1 MSRMFKNTAASKL
14 KPELMAALFSPAK
27 QKPPQEFLRE
37 LDRYGVSYSISDTI
51 YPRVVL
57 SGSDEEGLKKCR
69 ALLAETPEIE
79 AWLIVHEATKDETLL
94 DGIQE
99 RACIRWSEGLSDS
112 LYLAVLGNF
121 AATGETVEYSDQPDM
136 KMVEF
141 KRKLGISEAAIMD
154 KERSPSV
161 WIKLKPKTDWD
172 AELAKYREV

>member
-1 MSRMFKNTAASKL
+1 MKSQLNR
-14 KPELMAALFSPAK
+14 ELIAALFPSTVGKHRLSP
-27 QKPPQEFLRE
+27 PHEFMRE

-69 ALLAETPEIE
+69 ALLAANPEIE
-79 AWLIVHEATKDETLL
+79 AWLILHEATKDETLL

-121 AATGETVEYSDQPDM
+121 SATPDTVEYSDKPDE
-136 KMVEF
+136 KQVLF
-141 KRKLGISEAAIMD
+141 VRSLGSPEADIMNRE
-154 KERSPSV
+154 KYPSA

-172 AELAKYREV
+172 AELHKYR

>member
-94 DGIQE
+94 DVIQE
-99 RACIRWSEGLSDS
+99 RACIRWSEGLSDRRDS
-112 LYLAVLGNF
+112 RILRPTRYENGGV
-121 AATGETVEYSDQPDM
+121 
-136 KMVEF
+136 
-141 KRKLGISEAAIMD
+141 
-154 KERSPSV
+154 
-161 WIKLKPKTDWD
+161 
-172 AELAKYREV
+172 